1 MTKSIEQIAKETWAE
16 VSKSTTVGESIAVKF
31 AQALLAKIGEGL
43 EPVSVAFQ
51 HEDTGRNT
59 SIEPT
64 LANDFEKM
72 NPRWFKAGE
81 LYATPHEAI
90 IAAEQRVAEAC
101 AKACE
106 KEAVQIVIDGPEE
119 RAYNNAVSD
128 CAEAIRSG
136 EWRKYIK
143 E

>member
-1 MTKSIEQIAKETWAE
+1 MNIEQIAKETWAE
-16 VSKSTTVGESIAVKF
+16 VSKTSTVGESIAVKF
-31 AQALLAKIGEGL
+31 ANALLAKIGEGL

-64 LANDFEKM
+64 LANAFEKM

-101 AKACE
+101 ARLLYSEHMLEDA
-106 KEAVQIVIDGPEE
+106 
-119 RAYNNAVSD
+119 
-128 CAEAIRSG
+128 AEAIRSG
-136 EWRKYIK
+136 EWRKYQ
-143 E
+143 